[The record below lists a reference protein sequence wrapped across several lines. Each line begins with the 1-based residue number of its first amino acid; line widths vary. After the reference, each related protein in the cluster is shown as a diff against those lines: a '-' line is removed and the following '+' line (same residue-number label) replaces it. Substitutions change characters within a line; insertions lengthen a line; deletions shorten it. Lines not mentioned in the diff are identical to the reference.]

1 MEMNFQKE
9 FLLFQEFKKNYVFT
23 QKEIK
28 NINGKTFCDG
38 FPLEDGENNLIPFS
52 DSWMNVG
59 YKVKNS
65 LSKAL
70 SNLFP
75 YEFEFKGHHL
85 HSLESFF
92 QGIKFP
98 DPETQKLV
106 FAYQGLNAVHI
117 QITSDY
123 DWKKTGF
130 IYWQGQKINR
140 FSAEYDYL
148 VDEVYIAAIQNPLF
162 RQALKKVDRPIL
174 HSIGKEKKD
183 ETVFTRY
190 EFEKELNCLVAFLK
204 NN

>member
-1 MEMNFQKE
+1 MNAQEE

-59 YKVKNS
+59 YKVKNP
-65 LSKAL
+65 LSKTL

-75 YEFEFKGHHL
+75 YEFDFKGHRL

-140 FSAEYDYL
+140 YSTEYDHL
-148 VDEVYIAAIQNPLF
+148 VDEAYISAIQNPLF

-174 HSIGKEKKD
+174 HSIGKESKD